1 MAAARATCL
10 MMPANFFKRSR
21 VCRAAEPVS
30 SVAMANRNYKR
41 NSYRMSRNLQR
52 KKIKGRETKSK
63 DKAWTCISGCG
74 ACCKLAKGPLF
85 DSPEDIFDN
94 PKDIALYRS
103 LIGPDG
109 WCIHYQKDTHTCSIY
124 NERPYFCRAKP
135 DVFNKL
141 YGIETDKFIE
151 EACRACRDTITAV
164 YGSKALELE
173 RFNET
178 TRNLSS

>member
-94 PKDIALYRS
+94 PKDIAVRLLMQLTLFPIQFGRCK
-103 LIGPDG
+103 ININQ
-109 WCIHYQKDTHTCSIY
+109 C
-124 NERPYFCRAKP
+124 
-135 DVFNKL
+135 
-141 YGIETDKFIE
+141 
-151 EACRACRDTITAV
+151 
-164 YGSKALELE
+164 
-173 RFNET
+173 
-178 TRNLSS
+178 NLKSNC